1 MPRMFTFFPPQ
12 SPVVTVANFKKSR
25 QNSPLNPTVR
35 PCRIFNLRYGLN
47 KRAVNTQFQME
58 NLCEFSP
65 RFRSD
70 YDQCSGILSLI
81 TGQEAIS
88 CGFTRSVWLC
98 QNHVKRLQ
106 KQNQT
111 SCCFK
116 GETNCSNSSYFTP
129 CPRRLTDVLSE
140 LSHYSLGTFLCKNH
154 LDFLDQDPRVTNH
167 ELHKPPEKRKVHANC
182 PTF

>member
-1 MPRMFTFFPPQ
+1 
-12 SPVVTVANFKKSR
+12 
-25 QNSPLNPTVR
+25 
-35 PCRIFNLRYGLN
+35 
-47 KRAVNTQFQME
+47 ME

-70 YDQCSGILSLI
+70 YDQCSGTLGLI
-81 TGQEAIS
+81 TGQEAAV

-98 QNHVKRLQ
+98 QNHAKRLQ

-129 CPRRLTDVLSE
+129 CPRRLTDALSE
-140 LSHYSLGTFLCKNH
+140 LPHYTRGTFLCKNH

-167 ELHKPPEKRKVHANC
+167 ELYKPPEKRKVHTNKLSYVLI
-182 PTF
+182 